1 MSRKLLNLCLAAL
14 LSVVST
20 AAWALSEVNGVYQI
34 GTAEDLIAFAEL
46 VNGENPYADAVLTA
60 DIDKGMDATMI
71 GRDGQ
76 DFQGTFDGQGHTIT
90 INMFDYYAIRDGNDV
105 LDEEANRYYHASG
118 NVGNNNQYNI
128 SFLVL
133 LNLYFLISILISV
146 LNFLT

>member
-60 DIDKGMDATMI
+60 DIERSSMSCRMQPSRT
-71 GRDGQ
+71 
-76 DFQGTFDGQGHTIT
+76 
-90 INMFDYYAIRDGNDV
+90 
-105 LDEEANRYYHASG
+105 S
-118 NVGNNNQYNI
+118 
-128 SFLVL
+128 S
-133 LNLYFLISILISV
+133 
-146 LNFLT
+146 